1 MKTILLFLVLALSFN
16 SHAQRKVLKK
26 TEHYTIFVAGDS
38 IKLNETGQLKF
49 RVKLAKG
56 HKFQKG
62 FDHSIKN
69 LKIEGLKIIDRE
81 IKLSSDIVGGTMCS
95 VVDLNYTVKRTAK
108 KVIFNG
114 SIEFGIEG
122 KPLQRVSFFSR
133 GLHNNGAFKFV
144 GSVLAPHKD

>member
-1 MKTILLFLVLALSFN
+1 MRILLILLAVTLSLTSF
-16 SHAQRKVLKK
+16 SQRKVLKK

-56 HKFQKG
+56 HKLQKG
-62 FDHSIKN
+62 YDPETGFIIDFTG
-69 LKIEGLKIIDRE
+69 LGLKIKDRE
-81 IKLSSDIVGGTMCS
+81 IKLTGADIL
-95 VVDLNYTVKRTAK
+95 DLNYTVKRTAK
-108 KVIFNG
+108 KVTFNG

-133 GLHNNGAFKFV
+133 GLHNNSSFSFNTV
-144 GSVLAPHKD
+144 GY

>member
-26 TEHYTIFVAGDS
+26 TKHYTIFVSCDS
-38 IKLNETGQLKF
+38 IKINETGQLKF

-56 HKFQKG
+56 HKLQKG
-62 FDHSIKN
+62 YDPETGFIIDFTG
-69 LKIEGLKIIDRE
+69 LGLKIKDRE
-81 IKLSSDIVGGTMCS
+81 IKLTGADIL
-95 VVDLNYTVKRTAK
+95 DLNYTVKRTAK
-108 KVIFNG
+108 KVTFNG

-133 GLHNNGAFKFV
+133 GLHNNSSFSFNTV
-144 GSVLAPHKD
+144 GY